1 MYTNTAFFSF
11 TDYKLFK
18 TVIKPMRIR
27 GIILF
32 FLLIAIHGKLHAQQE
47 PQFSHNLFNNMAINP
62 GLAGLRNAI
71 CATGLARQQWVGF
84 RDVEGN
90 RVNPE
95 SYSLNVDAPIRWI
108 RGGLALGFLQDQ
120 LGFESTVGVNLSY
133 AYHHNM
139 GSGRLGIGARMGFI
153 DKTIDF
159 GSLEPLDPDPILSGG
174 EENHIFFD
182 FAFGAFYM
190 LDDELWAGLSVS
202 QLRQARGLIAETEY
216 QLRRHIYATA
226 GYNFILSENSSYEI
240 SPSALVKT
248 DLASVQID
256 INTIVTYNK
265 RFYGGVS
272 YRPQDAVVIMLGV
285 KLDQI
290 SIGYSYDVTTSPM
303 GSMGRSYGS
312 HEIMLQ
318 YCFDL
323 DMGRL
328 EEIQRNIRFL

>member
-1 MYTNTAFFSF
+1 MRFS
-11 TDYKLFK
+11 
-18 TVIKPMRIR
+18 
-27 GIILF
+27 GIIA
-32 FLLIAIHGKLHAQQE
+32 FLLFITINGSVYSQQE
-47 PQFSHNLFNNMAINP
+47 PQFSHNLFNNMAVNP

-71 CATGLARQQWVGF
+71 CATALARQQWVGL

-90 RVNPE
+90 KVNPE
-95 SYSLNVDAPIRWI
+95 SYSLNVDAPIRFI

-120 LGFESTVGVNLSY
+120 LGFENTVGVNLSY
-133 AYHHNM
+133 AYHHNLGM
-139 GSGRLGIGARMGFI
+139 GRLGIGARMGFI

-159 GSLEPLDPDPILSGG
+159 GALEPLDPDPVLSGG
-174 EENHIFFD
+174 EDNHIFFD

-190 LDDELWAGLSVS
+190 LDDELWAGLSIS

-226 GYNFILSENSSYEI
+226 GYNFTLPQNTSYEI

-285 KLDQI
+285 RFDQI
-290 SIGYSYDVTTSPM
+290 SIGYSYDVTTSPLA
-303 GSMGRSYGS
+303 SMGRSYGS

-323 DMGRL
+323 DFDKIQ
-328 EEIQRNIRFL
+328 EIQRNIRFL